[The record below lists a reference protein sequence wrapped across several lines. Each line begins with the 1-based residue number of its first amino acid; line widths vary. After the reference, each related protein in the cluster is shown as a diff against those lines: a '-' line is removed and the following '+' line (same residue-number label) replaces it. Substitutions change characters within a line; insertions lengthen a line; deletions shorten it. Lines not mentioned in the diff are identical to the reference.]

1 MGAVTPLP
9 FSRALTRA
17 DLEAMPD
24 DGHRYE
30 LVDGTLVVTPA
41 PSPLHQMTAAN
52 LFARLRAACPPD
64 LVVLFAP
71 LDVVLSDNTV
81 VQPDLLVAR
90 RSDFSSR
97 DLPKAPLLAVEVLSE
112 STEHYDRMWKRTR
125 FESAGAGSFWIVDP
139 RRPAL
144 VAWELENGRY
154 DEVAKVTGD
163 EVFRAIRPFEVEVRP
178 ADLIV

>member
-9 FSRALTRA
+9 FSRPLTRA

-41 PSPLHQMTAAN
+41 PSPQHQMVAAN
-52 LFARLRAACPPD
+52 LFALLRAVCPPE

-71 LDVVLSDNTV
+71 VDVVLSDRTV
-81 VQPDLLVAR
+81 VQPDLLVAGR
-90 RSDFSSR
+90 GDFTSR
-97 DLPKAPLLAVEVLSE
+97 DLPTAPLLAVEVLSE
-112 STEHYDRMWKRTR
+112 STEHYDRM
-125 FESAGAGSFWIVDP
+125 
-139 RRPAL
+139 
-144 VAWELENGRY
+144 Y

-163 EVFRAIRPFEVEVRP
+163 EVFRATRRPFGVEVRP
-178 ADLIV
+178 ADLIL